1 MVADLAAECRE
12 DERDHGLLQLTNH
25 TAPANIPPGRY
36 YPPLA
41 PRPGTVNVSSQFQAS
56 FARTNGSA
64 TQAPDAFPFVDAKV
78 DPMRDF
84 RDAKAMA
91 QTLREALAAKSIPLT
106 HSDSLELIARLFGQR
121 DWNTLAARIQAAP
134 PSMSAQAAD
143 PAGESPPIS
152 ARQEIAVDPATFD
165 NYSGFYQLNDRAV
178 FTVTPDGHHLVM
190 QLTGQRSVRFFAES
204 ATEFFAK
211 IVDAQVSFVV
221 GPDGRASSLVL
232 HQNGNDIAMARIDAA
247 TATKMA
253 DQTAE
258 RVKNQSA
265 SPGTEA
271 ALHRLIDGIA
281 SGNPDYT
288 EMSPALAAATRKQ
301 MQWLQ
306 PLADLGNIQSIRFL
320 GVGEQ
325 GEDVY
330 SVKHANGAAHWRIA
344 LDAKGIISTAWV
356 TPGP

>member
-1 MVADLAAECRE
+1 
-12 DERDHGLLQLTNH
+12 
-25 TAPANIPPGRY
+25 
-36 YPPLA
+36 
-41 PRPGTVNVSSQFQAS
+41 
-56 FARTNGSA
+56 
-64 TQAPDAFPFVDAKV
+64 
-78 DPMRDF
+78 MRDF

-91 QTLREALAAKSIPLT
+91 QTLREALGAKSIPLT
-106 HSDSLELIARLFGQR
+106 QSDSLELIARLFGQR
-121 DWNTLAARIQAAP
+121 DWNTLAARIQAAGP
-134 PSMSAQAAD
+134 PSTLAQTAAD
-143 PAGESPPIS
+143 PAAESPPIT
-152 ARQEIAVDPATFD
+152 ARQEVAVDPAVLD
-165 NYSGFYQLNDRAV
+165 HYSGFYQLNNRAV
-178 FTVTPDGHHLVM
+178 FTVTPDGQHLVM

-204 ATEFFAK
+204 TTEFFAK

-221 GPDGRASSLVL
+221 GPDGSATSLVL
-232 HQNGNDIAMARIDAA
+232 HQNGSNIPMARIDAA
-247 TATKMA
+247 AATKIA

-265 SPGTEA
+265 NPGTEA

-281 SGNPDYT
+281 SGNPAYN

-306 PLADLGNIQSIRFL
+306 PLADLGSIQSIRFL

-330 SVKHANGAAHWRIA
+330 SVRQDNGATHWRIA
-344 LDAKGIISTAWV
+344 LDDKGIISTAWV

>member
-1 MVADLAAECRE
+1 
-12 DERDHGLLQLTNH
+12 
-25 TAPANIPPGRY
+25 
-36 YPPLA
+36 
-41 PRPGTVNVSSQFQAS
+41 
-56 FARTNGSA
+56 
-64 TQAPDAFPFVDAKV
+64 
-78 DPMRDF
+78 MRDF

-91 QTLREALAAKSIPLT
+91 QTLRDALGAKSIPLT

-121 DWNTLAARIQAAP
+121 DWNTLATRIQFAGP
-134 PSMSAQAAD
+134 PNTLGQAAG
-143 PAGESPPIS
+143 PAVESPPIA
-152 ARQEIAVDPATFD
+152 ARQEIAVDPAVLD
-165 NYSGFYQLNDRAV
+165 HYAGFYRLNDRAV
-178 FTVTPDGHHLVM
+178 FTVTPDGQHLVM
-190 QLTGQRSVRFFAES
+190 QLTGQRPVRFFAES
-204 ATEFFAK
+204 ATEFFAR

-221 GPDGRASSLVL
+221 GPDGRATSLVL
-232 HQNGNDIAMARIDAA
+232 HQNGSDIPMVRIDAA
-247 TATKMA
+247 TATKIA

-258 RVKNQSA
+258 RVKNQA
-265 SPGTEA
+265 PSPGTEA

-281 SGNPDYT
+281 SGNPDYN

-330 SVKHANGAAHWRIA
+330 SVRQANGATHWRIA
-344 LDAKGIISTAWV
+344 LDDKGIISTAWV

>member
-1 MVADLAAECRE
+1 
-12 DERDHGLLQLTNH
+12 
-25 TAPANIPPGRY
+25 
-36 YPPLA
+36 
-41 PRPGTVNVSSQFQAS
+41 
-56 FARTNGSA
+56 
-64 TQAPDAFPFVDAKV
+64 
-78 DPMRDF
+78 MRDF

-91 QTLREALAAKSIPLT
+91 QTLREALGARSIPLT
-106 HSDSLELIARLFGQR
+106 HSDSLELIAKLFGQR
-121 DWNTLAARIQAAP
+121 DWNTLAARIQVAGP
-134 PSMSAQAAD
+134 PSTLAQTAEPAA
-143 PAGESPPIS
+143 ESPPMT
-152 ARQEIAVDPATFD
+152 ARHEVAVDPAVLD
-165 NYSGFYQLNDRAV
+165 HYSGFYRLSDRTV
-178 FTVTPDGHHLVM
+178 FTVTPDGHHLMM

-204 ATEFFAK
+204 TTEFFAK

-221 GPDGRASSLVL
+221 GPDRRATSLIL
-232 HQNGNDIAMARIDAA
+232 HQNGSDIPMARIDAA
-247 TATKMA
+247 TATKIA

-281 SGNPDYT
+281 SGNPDYN

-330 SVKHANGAAHWRIA
+330 SVRHTNGAAHWRIA
-344 LDAKGIISTAWV
+344 LDDKGIISTAWV

>member
-1 MVADLAAECRE
+1 
-12 DERDHGLLQLTNH
+12 
-25 TAPANIPPGRY
+25 
-36 YPPLA
+36 
-41 PRPGTVNVSSQFQAS
+41 
-56 FARTNGSA
+56 
-64 TQAPDAFPFVDAKV
+64 
-78 DPMRDF
+78 MRDF

-106 HSDSLELIARLFGQR
+106 HSNSLELIANVLGLR
-121 DWNTLAARIQAAP
+121 DWNTLSARIHSAGP
-134 PSMSAQAAD
+134 PSTPAQAVDSTA
-143 PAGESPPIS
+143 ESPPIVT
-152 ARQEIAVDPATFD
+152 RQEVAVDSAVLN
-165 NYSGFYQLNDRAV
+165 NYAGFYKLNDRAV
-178 FTVTPDGHHLVM
+178 FTVTPDEHHLVM

-204 ATEFFAK
+204 VTEFFAR

-221 GPDGRASSLVL
+221 GPDGRASSLIL
-232 HQNGNDIAMARIDAA
+232 HQNGSDIPMARIDAA
-247 TATKMA
+247 TARKIA

-281 SGNPDYT
+281 SGNPNYD

-301 MQWLQ
+301 MAWLQ
-306 PLADLGNIQSIRFL
+306 PLADLGTIQSIRFL

-330 SVKHANGAAHWRIA
+330 SVRQANGATHWRIA
-344 LDAKGIISTAWV
+344 LDGKGIISTAWV